1 MTVCDFERN
10 DFSMKNSG
18 MKRYSAIC
26 AAALITLSMAGTCFA
41 GEWKDTDNGKMYVD
55 NGKAVTGMEEIDG
68 ETYYFNSKGI
78 MKTGWLKTKSG
89 KKYYFGSDGVMK
101 KGWLKAKSGKYYFG
115 KNGAAVTGVNKIGGC
130 YYFFDDEGVMLTGW
144 QESDGETYYYCTSGK
159 RAVSRTVSIDGEKVK
174 FNKDG
179 KVVKKPAKKD
189 TADTSDKEEI
199 YPTELTVIKKEIP
212 LAYHTTANI
221 TFSFKPINTTFREV
235 TYKSSNSDIVS
246 IDDNGKMTAHKSGS
260 CYITITSTHD
270 KSVSVTVKVTVS

>member
-1 MTVCDFERN
+1 MMPFINTKILLIPQNPCLEWHSGLLYGSWR
-10 DFSMKNSG
+10 SMVTTTSKH
-18 MKRYSAIC
+18 
-26 AAALITLSMAGTCFA
+26 LILLCR
-41 GEWKDTDNGKMYVD
+41 
-55 NGKAVTGMEEIDG
+55 
-68 ETYYFNSKGI
+68 
-78 MKTGWLKTKSG
+78 
-89 KKYYFGSDGVMK
+89 
-101 KGWLKAKSGKYYFG
+101 GKYYFG

-235 TYKSSNSDIVS
+235 TYKSSNPDIVS

>member
-1 MTVCDFERN
+1 M
-10 DFSMKNSG
+10 
-18 MKRYSAIC
+18 
-26 AAALITLSMAGTCFA
+26 
-41 GEWKDTDNGKMYVD
+41 
-55 NGKAVTGMEEIDG
+55 
-68 ETYYFNSKGI
+68 
-78 MKTGWLKTKSG
+78 
-89 KKYYFGSDGVMK
+89 
-101 KGWLKAKSGKYYFG
+101 
-115 KNGAAVTGVNKIGGC
+115 
-130 YYFFDDEGVMLTGW
+130 
-144 QESDGETYYYCTSGK
+144 
-159 RAVSRTVSIDGEKVK
+159 K

-235 TYKSSNSDIVS
+235 TYKSSNPDIVS

>member
-221 TFSFKPINTTFREV
+221 TFSFKPINTTFR
-235 TYKSSNSDIVS
+235 
-246 IDDNGKMTAHKSGS
+246 
-260 CYITITSTHD
+260 
-270 KSVSVTVKVTVS
+270 

>member
-1 MTVCDFERN
+1 MFKNYLTVCDSERN

-89 KKYYFGSDGVMK
+89 KKYYFGSDGDMK

-115 KNGAAVTGVNKIGGC
+115 KNGAAVTGLNKI
-130 YYFFDDEGVMLTGW
+130 L
-144 QESDGETYYYCTSGK
+144 
-159 RAVSRTVSIDGEKVK
+159 
-174 FNKDG
+174 
-179 KVVKKPAKKD
+179 
-189 TADTSDKEEI
+189 
-199 YPTELTVIKKEIP
+199 L
-212 LAYHTTANI
+212 
-221 TFSFKPINTTFREV
+221 
-235 TYKSSNSDIVS
+235 
-246 IDDNGKMTAHKSGS
+246 
-260 CYITITSTHD
+260 
-270 KSVSVTVKVTVS
+270 

>member
-1 MTVCDFERN
+1 
-10 DFSMKNSG
+10 
-18 MKRYSAIC
+18 
-26 AAALITLSMAGTCFA
+26 
-41 GEWKDTDNGKMYVD
+41 
-55 NGKAVTGMEEIDG
+55 
-68 ETYYFNSKGI
+68 
-78 MKTGWLKTKSG
+78 
-89 KKYYFGSDGVMK
+89 
-101 KGWLKAKSGKYYFG
+101 
-115 KNGAAVTGVNKIGGC
+115 
-130 YYFFDDEGVMLTGW
+130 MLTGW

-159 RAVSRTVSIDGEKVK
+159 RAVSRTVSIDGENVK
-174 FNKDG
+174 FDKNG

-189 TADTSDKEEI
+189 TTDTKDDASDKEEI

-235 TYKSSNSDIVS
+235 TYKSSNPDIVS

>member
-10 DFSMKNSG
+10 DFSMKNSS

-144 QESDGETYYYCTSGK
+144 
-159 RAVSRTVSIDGEKVK
+159 RATARPIITA
-174 FNKDG
+174 
-179 KVVKKPAKKD
+179 PA
-189 TADTSDKEEI
+189 A
-199 YPTELTVIKKEIP
+199 
-212 LAYHTTANI
+212 
-221 TFSFKPINTTFREV
+221 
-235 TYKSSNSDIVS
+235 
-246 IDDNGKMTAHKSGS
+246 
-260 CYITITSTHD
+260 
-270 KSVSVTVKVTVS
+270 SVR